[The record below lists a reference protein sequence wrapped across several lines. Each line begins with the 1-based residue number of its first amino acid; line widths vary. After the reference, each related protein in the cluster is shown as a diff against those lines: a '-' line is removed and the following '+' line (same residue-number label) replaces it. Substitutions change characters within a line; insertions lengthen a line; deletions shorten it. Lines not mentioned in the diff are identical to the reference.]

1 MINYQEVLK
10 YFGGTSTTSSSYDNT
25 TATYREAKLDWMR
38 EQLKE
43 LTKAYEERKKEEPK
57 QEASIAD
64 DEWDDLM
71 KNFRAT

>member
-1 MINYQEVLK
+1 
-10 YFGGTSTTSSSYDNT
+10 
-25 TATYREAKLDWMR
+25 MR

-57 QEASIAD
+57 QEETPIAD
-64 DEWDDLM
+64 DEWDVLM